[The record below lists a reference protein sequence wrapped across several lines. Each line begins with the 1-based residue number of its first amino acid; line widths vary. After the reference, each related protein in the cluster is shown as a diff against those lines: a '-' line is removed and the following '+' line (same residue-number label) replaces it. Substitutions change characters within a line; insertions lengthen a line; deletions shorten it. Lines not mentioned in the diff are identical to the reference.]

1 MVVLKQPKHRGGSEM
16 EYSTL
21 KPWQEIG
28 ETGIVYDVDSLYG
41 RFQRITDPRG
51 TKGKRYSLIM
61 LLVLICL
68 AKMVGK
74 DKPDEIADWAQNHA
88 EDLAKLLKLKRL
100 WMPSHSTIR
109 RVFQNTLS
117 EVEFDRLAQEYHQ
130 QEQTGAGEQLAMDG
144 KALRGTRIA
153 GQERNDHVLSVYE
166 VQDQCVLAQQTV
178 DSRENEIVAAPRV
191 LEQVS
196 LAGKIVTGD
205 AMHTQKATSQQ
216 IVTNGGDYLWPVKEN
231 QPRLYEDIQ
240 RLFAPD
246 KPKPGFGRIQTDFLS
261 AHKINYG
268 HGRLEKR
275 TIQTSTMLNDY
286 LDWPGVGQ
294 VYRLEREFYWL
305 RQGKIYKTSREIEF
319 GITSLSRDQASPA
332 KVLQSRRKHWSIET
346 GLHYRRD
353 VTFREDA
360 TRMTIGASGRIL
372 ATVHNLVIGL
382 IKRAG
387 YHNAAK
393 ARRYFDGH
401 LDEAFRLL
409 ITANCHS

>member
-1 MVVLKQPKHRGGSEM
+1 M

-28 ETGIVYDVDSLYG
+28 ETGIIHDADSIYG
-41 RFQRITDPRG
+41 RFHHILDPRG
-51 TKGKRYSLIM
+51 AKGKRYSLVM
-61 LLVLICL
+61 LLVVIFL
-68 AKMVGK
+68 AKLVGK
-74 DKPDEIADWAQNHA
+74 DKPDEIADWAKNHA
-88 EDLAKLLKLKRL
+88 EELEKLLKLKRA

-109 RVFQNTLS
+109 RVFQSTLS
-117 EVEFDRLAQEYHQ
+117 EAEFDRMAQEYHQ
-130 QEQTGAGEQLAMDG
+130 QEQSGEGEVLAMDG

-153 GQERNDHVLSVYE
+153 GQERHDHVLSVYE
-166 VQDQCVLAQQTV
+166 VQDQCVLAQQLVETK
-178 DSRENEIVAAPRV
+178 ENEIIAAPRV

-205 AMHTQKATSQQ
+205 AMHTQRAVSEQ
-216 IVTNGGDYLWPVKEN
+216 IVVSGGNYLWPVKEN
-231 QPRLYEDIQ
+231 QPRLYEDIE

-246 KPKPGFGRIQTDFLS
+246 NPKPGFGRIETDFLT
-261 AHKINYG
+261 AHKTNFG

-275 TIQTSTMLNDY
+275 TIQTSAMLNDY
-286 LDWPGVGQ
+286 LDWYGVGQ
-294 VYRLEREFYWL
+294 VYRLEREFCWF
-305 RQGKIYKTSREIEF
+305 RQGNIYKSSREIEF
-319 GITSLSRDQASPA
+319 GITSLTRDQASPA
-332 KVLQSRRKHWSIET
+332 KVLQSRRKHWLIET

-372 ATVHNLVIGL
+372 ATIHNLVISL

-393 ARRYFDGH
+393 ARRYYEGH
-401 LDEAFRLL
+401 LFDAFRLL
-409 ITANCHS
+409 ISVNSHS